1 MHSIV
6 VDAAFSMEH
15 KVENFSIG
23 IDVLEDGFHVVLVG
37 CGEDDYLTILS

>member
-1 MHSIV
+1 MIN
-6 VDAAFSMEH
+6 AAFSVEH

-37 CGEDDYLTILS
+37 CGEDDYLAIFS